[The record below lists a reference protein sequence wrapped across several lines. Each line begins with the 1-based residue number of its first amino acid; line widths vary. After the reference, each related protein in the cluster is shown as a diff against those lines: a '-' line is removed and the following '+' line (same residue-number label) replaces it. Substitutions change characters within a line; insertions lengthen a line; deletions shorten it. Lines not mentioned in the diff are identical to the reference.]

1 VWNWSSRRNGKKRER
16 LECEKEEVQGPHVTW
31 GQNRFPCIL
40 QLPGCAWAP
49 PTARQPQSSLASS
62 AIELTWCGGVHF
74 RKAFIHWD
82 RDVHLQPLVATALV
96 LSKRISSVRNAAST
110 VVLFSGSATARTDSL
125 SFSLRSRD
133 QLRRYHF
140 VILLFLGLLS
150 NRIGANFTKFD
161 LLFSNQ
167 TYTKVRFAANWTIFV
182 EYSQFD
188 KLLWPI
194 SRGKFKALE
203 IFK

>member
-1 VWNWSSRRNGKKRER
+1 
-16 LECEKEEVQGPHVTW
+16 
-31 GQNRFPCIL
+31 
-40 QLPGCAWAP
+40 
-49 PTARQPQSSLASS
+49 
-62 AIELTWCGGVHF
+62 
-74 RKAFIHWD
+74 
-82 RDVHLQPLVATALV
+82 VHLQPLVATALV

-150 NRIGANFTKFD
+150 NRIGANFRRFD
-161 LLFSNQ
+161 SLLSDRI
-167 TYTKVRFAANWTIFV
+167 YIEVRFVANRTIFV

-188 KLLWPI
+188 EL
-194 SRGKFKALE
+194 S
-203 IFK
+203 